1 MEFFLKIEALKAKM
15 LSWNKPM
22 DIQTDRR
29 KRKNT
34 YRQTNQQIN
43 QQQQTNKQTNKQIN
57 NKQINKQTI
66 KSTTTNKYKNI
77 YKHKSDVV
85 LIALWSL
92 SRLSNTSVNSSQ
104 LPFP

>member
-1 MEFFLKIEALKAKM
+1 
-15 LSWNKPM
+15 M

-43 QQQQTNKQTNKQIN
+43 QQQQTNKQTNKQINNKQINNKQIN

>member
-43 QQQQTNKQTNKQIN
+43 QQQQTNKQTNK
-57 NKQINKQTI
+57 
-66 KSTTTNKYKNI
+66 STTNKSTNKQLNQQQQTNI
-77 YKHKSDVV
+77 KIYT
-85 LIALWSL
+85 
-92 SRLSNTSVNSSQ
+92 NTKAMW
-104 LPFP
+104 F